1 MNRRSD
7 TLLIHAV
14 CGGTLSDMKRT
25 NISLTPDTL
34 ERLDQY
40 AFENHMNRSQAIT
53 QLVWNAKVKKEQ
65 LRGQMNVNEF
75 LSADSKSRNS
85 HR

>member
-1 MNRRSD
+1 
-7 TLLIHAV
+7 
-14 CGGTLSDMKRT
+14 MKRT